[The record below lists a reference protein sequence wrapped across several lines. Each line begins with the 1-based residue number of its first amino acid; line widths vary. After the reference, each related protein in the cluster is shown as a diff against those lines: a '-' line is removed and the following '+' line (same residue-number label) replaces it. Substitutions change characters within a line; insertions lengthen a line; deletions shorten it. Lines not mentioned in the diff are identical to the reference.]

1 MCEKGGEG
9 RVHVCA
15 VVSSRRQFK
24 SRWWWLRVHLHAP
37 GGPDW
42 DLQWAPQETPCLG
55 NNRSQGVFFF
65 PYSSGHSL
73 TLCDAKVHFHL
84 SEVKGLPYIFKE
96 RAAAYIMLRL
106 HGLRLQFSPMLCKN
120 KILQVNL
127 MFYPTYPFTT
137 LLLHANRKM
146 LSFHFIIMTACT
158 ITTRTFSVIFTVIY
172 LFLLV
177 WVQRFMLS
185 FVLSFI
191 YYNIICLS
199 CRCLVKGSHRWEKDD
214 DSMMRA
220 AWLLFQVRNN

>member
-1 MCEKGGEG
+1 MTQRCI
-9 RVHVCA
+9 
-15 VVSSRRQFK
+15 FI
-24 SRWWWLRVHLHAP
+24 L
-37 GGPDW
+37 
-42 DLQWAPQETPCLG
+42 
-55 NNRSQGVFFF
+55 
-65 PYSSGHSL
+65 
-73 TLCDAKVHFHL
+73 
-84 SEVKGLPYIFKE
+84 VKWKDYIFKE
-96 RAAAYIMLRL
+96 SAAAYIMLRL
-106 HGLRLQFSPMLCKN
+106 HGTNFTKFHKCKN
-120 KILQVNL
+120 QILQINL

-146 LSFHFIIMTACT
+146 LSFHCIIMTVCT
-158 ITTRTFSVIFTVIY
+158 ISYQNLFCNFTVMY

-220 AWLLFQVRNN
+220 AWLPFQAGNN